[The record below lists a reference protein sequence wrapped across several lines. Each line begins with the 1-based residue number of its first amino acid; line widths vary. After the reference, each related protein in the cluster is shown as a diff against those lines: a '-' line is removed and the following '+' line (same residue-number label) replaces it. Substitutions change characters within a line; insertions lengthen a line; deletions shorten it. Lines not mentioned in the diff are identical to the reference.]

1 MEEEGEPVVECQGH
15 GEGGIGS
22 IGSKGSKGSNGSN
35 GSNGSKGFMELRSL
49 GSKVL
54 GLRFKG

>member
-22 IGSKGSKGSNGSN
+22 IGSKGSKGSNGS
-35 GSNGSKGFMELRSL
+35 KGFMELRSL
-49 GSKVL
+49 GSMVL

>member
-15 GEGGIGS
+15 GEEGIGS
-22 IGSKGSKGSNGSN
+22 IGSKGSNGSN

-49 GSKVL
+49 GSMVL